1 MNSKITKSVLFGCF
15 ILLLTCVG
23 NYRVKAQN
31 NVGSKENTIDGK
43 VFRAGASISTI
54 TPDIGGDIT
63 ARYRR

>member
-1 MNSKITKSVLFGCF
+1 MNSKITKSVLGCF

-31 NVGSKENTIDGK
+31 NVGSKENIDGK

-54 TPDIGGDIT
+54 TPD
-63 ARYRR
+63 RR